1 MQSAVDGYLELFPLS
16 DYWNN
21 VSLNVCVHV
30 FV

>member
-1 MQSAVDGYLELFPLS
+1 MQSAVDGYLELFLPS
-16 DYWNN
+16 GYWNN